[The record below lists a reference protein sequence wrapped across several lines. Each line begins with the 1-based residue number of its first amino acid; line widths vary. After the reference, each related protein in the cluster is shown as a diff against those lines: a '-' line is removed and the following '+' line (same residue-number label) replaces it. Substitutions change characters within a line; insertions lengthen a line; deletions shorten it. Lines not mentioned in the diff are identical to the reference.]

1 MMLRAQSRDEKSSF
15 KVFTKAYFKNN
26 MEKSLVFLLIVGAI
40 LGAGIALS
48 FYGAQLSTQNLVVK
62 DETIIPDST
71 VEITMELDPE
81 IIETGVYALLLDNF
95 KENSIAI
102 SVYDPLGSMIISGI
116 AEKESSEERFEIISS
131 GTYRLEIKN
140 IGTEEAYI
148 VAGLGYMPEA
158 GTLSVGIT
166 GFYLVIVG
174 LIGIVGVGFFAVKN
188 RRKNSPS

>member
-1 MMLRAQSRDEKSSF
+1 
-15 KVFTKAYFKNN
+15 
-26 MEKSLVFLLIVGAI
+26 MEKSLIFLLIVGVI

-62 DETIIPDST
+62 DETITPGSI
-71 VEITMELDPE
+71 VEVTMELDPE
-81 IIETGVYALLLDNF
+81 VIETGVYALLLDDF
-95 KENSIAI
+95 KENSISI
-102 SVYDPLGSMIISGI
+102 SVYDPIGSQIISGI
-116 AEKESSEERFEIISS
+116 AEKESSEERFEIISA
-131 GTYRLEIKN
+131 GVYKLEIKN

-174 LIGIVGVGFFAVKN
+174 LIGIVGVGFYAVKN
-188 RRKNSPS
+188 RRKNRLN